1 VSFRVCVAFGVGASL
16 TVGVLWALAGHACN
30 LLADAFTT
38 STPGVPL
45 P

>member
-1 VSFRVCVAFGVGASL
+1 VSFRLCVGIGIGASL
-16 TVGVLWALAGHACN
+16 TVGVMWVLAGHACN

-38 STPGVPL
+38 STRGVPL

>member
-1 VSFRVCVAFGVGASL
+1 VSFRVCVAFGIGASL
-16 TVGVLWALAGHACN
+16 TVGVLIGLAYHAGN